1 MREEYAHGAPPA
13 DATVRGFGHGAKIV
27 TAAAL
32 IMLAVFGSFVLAD
45 VQVIKG
51 KGFAL
56 CISVLLD
63 AFVSRPHGAGA
74 GRHGDLRRPGLVA
87 SALPPTAPC
96 RGRLPGTVRWFAR
109 SGRQALKRYAP
120 ARAR

>member
-32 IMLAVFGSFVLAD
+32 IMIAVFGSFVLAD
-45 VQVIKG
+45 MQVIKG

-96 RGRLPGTVRWFAR
+96 RG
-109 SGRQALKRYAP
+109 
-120 ARAR
+120 